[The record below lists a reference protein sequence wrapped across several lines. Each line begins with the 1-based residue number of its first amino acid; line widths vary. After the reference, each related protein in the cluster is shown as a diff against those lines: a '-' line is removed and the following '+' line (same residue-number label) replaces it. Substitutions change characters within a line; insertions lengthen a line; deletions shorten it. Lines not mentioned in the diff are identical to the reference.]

1 MVNQKASSSGD
12 ITFTSSDSG
21 EHKFCLKPIYLD
33 GSSKT
38 RHRIYFDIAIGSAH
52 DYVDSKSTNQVD
64 ALTLR
69 VKNLSKKLEQ
79 INFEQET
86 IREREA
92 VFRDQSE
99 VTNSRVIKWTF
110 VQLIVLVGTCFYQLR
125 HLKSFF
131 VKQKIV

>member
-1 MVNQKASSSGD
+1 MVNQKAASAGD
-12 ITFTSSDSG
+12 IPFTSLDSG
-21 EHKFCLKPIYLD
+21 EHKFCLRPIYLD
-33 GSSKT
+33 GSPKT
-38 RHRIYFDIAIGSAH
+38 RHRIFFDIAIGSAH
-52 DYVDSKSTNQVD
+52 DYVDSKSTNQVE
-64 ALTLR
+64 ALTAR
-69 VKNLSKKLEQ
+69 VRNLHKKLEQ

-99 VTNSRVIKWTF
+99 LTNSRVIKWTI
-110 VQLIVLVGTCFYQLR
+110 VQLLVLVGTCFYQLR